1 MRSRPRPPVRAAIA
15 SLVIQPWAWS
25 STAIDPP
32 VSASRLAGKVNGST
46 PQAVQ
51 ATAATAVIEV
61 VAEDARRLAFIRRR
75 RAFDFS
81 IEDIR
86 SLPSLQSRA
95 ACGEARKL
103 AEGHLA
109 TLRDRLAE
117 LAALERTITS
127 LVSACASTCD
137 GGAAADCVILQV
149 KWGRPLAT
157 VGHDGHS
164 GHFPRIG
171 P

>member
-1 MRSRPRPPVRAAIA
+1 
-15 SLVIQPWAWS
+15 
-25 STAIDPP
+25 
-32 VSASRLAGKVNGST
+32 
-46 PQAVQ
+46 
-51 ATAATAVIEV
+51 VIEA

-86 SLPSLQSRA
+86 SLPSLMQSRA
-95 ACGEARKL
+95 PCGEARKL

-127 LVSACASTCD
+127 LVSACASICD
-137 GGAAADCVILQV
+137 GGAAADCVVLQV
-149 KWGRPLAT
+149 K
-157 VGHDGHS
+157 
-164 GHFPRIG
+164 
-171 P
+171 